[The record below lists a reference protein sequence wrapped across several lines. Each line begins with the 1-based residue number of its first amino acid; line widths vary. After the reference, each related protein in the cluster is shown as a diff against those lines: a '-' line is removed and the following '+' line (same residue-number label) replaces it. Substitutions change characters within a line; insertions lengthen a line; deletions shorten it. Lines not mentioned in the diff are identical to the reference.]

1 MQLTQHSTVSQGLS
15 RVCVGHKLTTH
26 RRFNGPIFAIR
37 SGPIPDSPQQAH
49 QRAGPTRQLHVARVP
64 SRLPPNRVKPPV
76 DGIDGGDPIPSPS
89 PKHIP
94 SPSNPNT
101 AAAILYLPSLQPYPP
116 PNHSLTSWTHTPRS
130 SPLRAG
136 YKTRHVS
143 PHPLPM
149 PPSRARPRQQSPC
162 MTHR

>member
-89 PKHIP
+89 PSHIP

-116 PNHSLTSWTHTPRS
+116 PNHSLTSWTHTPDLALPAPGIKPVTFPPILYQCPR
-130 SPLRAG
+130 RE
-136 YKTRHVS
+136 RVHVS
-143 PHPLPM
+143 KVP
-149 PPSRARPRQQSPC
+149 A
-162 MTHR
+162 